1 MNHVVKSMLSLCV
14 FILTVFASCINREF
28 DSNDE
33 FKHSKSIALNADND
47 RLLSRIFIINENK
60 SYLWFDLNNEV
71 ANFSKPQFTLPII
84 EGGKNSFRNL
94 PLRGLIYEYKASE
107 NELTFK
113 NVPEQFVQMG
123 NDQLSLTFKL
133 SMTDGKEVV
142 LPNKKVVETSKKQY
156 LLTLVRLQ
164 FASDNATFNVG
175 EKIKRGGRT
184 YEFLPFKT
192 ELTLIN

>member
-1 MNHVVKSMLSLCV
+1 MLSLCV
-14 FILTVFASCINREF
+14 FMLTVFASCINREF

-84 EGGKNSFRNL
+84 EGGKNSFRNF

-107 NELTFK
+107 N
-113 NVPEQFVQMG
+113 
-123 NDQLSLTFKL
+123 
-133 SMTDGKEVV
+133 
-142 LPNKKVVETSKKQY
+142 
-156 LLTLVRLQ
+156 
-164 FASDNATFNVG
+164 
-175 EKIKRGGRT
+175 
-184 YEFLPFKT
+184 
-192 ELTLIN
+192 